1 MAAAAKVDLGTK
13 RTCPEC
19 NTRFYDLGE
28 DSPVTCIECA
38 HVWTPEPVLKSK
50 QPLPFDSAKTSKEKA
65 AETESLEE
73 DDLDI
78 DEDDEGSPD
87 DENDLGGDEDLSEV
101 AKSKGDDE
109 QPET

>member
-1 MAAAAKVDLGTK
+1 LAAAAKADLGTK

-28 DSPVTCIECA
+28 DSPVTCIECGEA
-38 HVWTPEPVLKSK
+38 WEPEPVLKSK
-50 QPLPFDSAKTSKEKA
+50 QPLPFDTAKTSKEKA
-65 AETESLEE
+65 AEEDLDEE
-73 DDLDI
+73 DLDI

-87 DENDLGGDEDLSEV
+87 DENDLGGDEDLTEV

-109 QPET
+109 QPDT

>member
-1 MAAAAKVDLGTK
+1 MAAAAKVELGTK

-19 NTRFYDLGE
+19 DTRFYDLGN
-28 DSPVTCIECA
+28 DDPATCIECGHA
-38 HVWTPEPVLKSK
+38 WAPEPVLKAK
-50 QPLPFDSAKTSKEKA
+50 QPLPFDTAKTSKEKA
-65 AETESLEE
+65 AEEADD

-78 DEDDEGSPD
+78 DEDEEPNPD

-109 QPET
+109 QPDT